1 MSLSTDWDV
10 NAITGN
16 PGVAVGD
23 HLQLLGGTSGTVTIT
38 NKTPAVVWG
47 TYNDLLMTAQR
58 SLPPPMP
65 GTLTLSGSQLKWDET
80 GINGSSWT
88 AEEGGGGHGYGHGH
102 GHGKPDKPPKP

>member
-16 PGVAVGD
+16 PGVAVGN
-23 HLQLLGGTSGTVTIT
+23 HLKLLGGTVTIT
-38 NKTPAVVWG
+38 NKVPPAAWG
-47 TYNDLLMTAQR
+47 KYDDLLMTAQCI
-58 SLPPPMP
+58 SPPMS
-65 GTLTLSGSQLKWDET
+65 GTLTLSGSQLRWDET

-88 AEEGGGGHGYGHGH
+88 AEEGGGGRGQGHGH